1 MQKFR
6 IFDGDVTSAKGFK
19 ASGVY
24 AGIKKKIK
32 SDMTIIYSDVLAN
45 AAAVFTKNKVCAAP
59 VVISKEHVKNGKIQ
73 AVVVNSGNANACT
86 GDVGL
91 KDATTMAEKTA
102 KVLNIQKEDVIVSST
117 GVIGVTMP
125 MENVTK
131 GIELAAEVLNYEGGQ
146 QAAEAI
152 LTTDTCKKH
161 IGVEIEIDGKKV
173 TIGGIAKGS
182 GMIHPN
188 MATMLGI
195 ITTDVNI
202 DGAFLNELL
211 QETTKDTYNMITV
224 DGDTS
229 TNDMV
234 CVLAN
239 GMAENKEMNK
249 NHNEV
254 EKFTEAFKYV
264 NEYLA
269 KSIVFD
275 GEGATKFIEVE
286 VVNSLTKDDARFAIK
301 SVLTSNL
308 VKTAFFGEDGNWG
321 RIVAA
326 VGYSEANF
334 DVEKTDVYLKSNGG
348 TVKIFE
354 QGQGAVYE
362 EADVAKILKYKEI
375 QVLIDFN
382 LGKEKAIGWGCDLS
396 YDYVK
401 INGSYRS

>member
-1 MQKFR
+1 MEQFNV
-6 IFDGDVTSAKGFK
+6 FNGDVTSPKGFK

-45 AAAVFTKNKVCAAP
+45 GAAVFTKNKVCAAP
-59 VVISKEHVKNGKIQ
+59 VTISKEHIKNGKIQ
-73 AVVVNSGNANACT
+73 AIVVNSGNANACT

-91 KDATTMAEKTA
+91 KDALKMAEKTA
-102 KVLNIQKEDVIVSST
+102 EVLNISKEDVIVSST
-117 GVIGVTMP
+117 GVIGVTLP
-125 MENVTK
+125 MENVIK
-131 GIELAAEVLNYEGGQ
+131 GIELAADVLNYDGGQ
-146 QAAEAI
+146 DAAEAI
-152 LTTDTCKKH
+152 LTTDLCKKN
-161 IGVEIEIDGKKV
+161 IAVELEIDGKKV

-188 MATMLGI
+188 MATMLGF
-195 ITTDVNI
+195 ITTDVKI

-211 QETTKDTYNMITV
+211 KEITKDTYNMITV

-229 TNDMV
+229 TIDMV
-234 CVLAN
+234 CVMAN
-239 GMAENKEMNK
+239 GMAENTEINK
-249 NHNEV
+249 DHAEV
-254 EKFTEAFKYV
+254 EKFIEAFKYV
-264 NEYLA
+264 NAYLA
-269 KSIVFD
+269 KSIVYD

-286 VVNSLTKDDARFAIK
+286 VVNSLTKEDARMAIK

-326 VGYSEANF
+326 VGYSDANF
-334 DVEKTDVYLKSNGG
+334 DVDKTDVTLKSEGG

-354 QGQGAVYE
+354 QGQGAAYE
-362 EADVAKILKYKEI
+362 EEDVAKILKFKEI

-382 LGKEKAIGWGCDLS
+382 LGNEKAIGWGCDLS